1 MPDASP
7 FEGVLQ
13 VLDKYGA
20 YGLPILIIA
29 FAVAYKKPLLA
40 AMGSFSRD
48 LQIEALDRN
57 TAQFAEN
64 NRLFHALFGPVN
76 ALGETMKDVHSE
88 QKIQTDQLRA
98 ISAMINI
105 NSEILRGF
113 RK

>member
-1 MPDASP
+1 MPDPSQI
-7 FEGVLQ
+7 GGL
-13 VLDKYGA
+13 LSIRDKYRV
-20 YGLPILIIA
+20 YGMPALVIA
-29 FAVAYKKPLLA
+29 FMLAYNKPLIA

-57 TAQFAEN
+57 TAQFMEN
-64 NRLFHALFGPVN
+64 NRLFHGLFIPVN
-76 ALGETMKDVHSE
+76 SLLDTMRDVHAE

-98 ISAMINI
+98 ISSMINI